1 MYVLAN
7 SLRNLLRNKGR
18 NLIMGAI
25 ILVMLVALSVSAVI
39 GATTDRIVADYKS
52 RFGSD
57 VTISYNQE
65 KVNKILM
72 SGAGEVPGITP
83 EQYLAF
89 GKSGHLK
96 QMTYSTSLV
105 TSMDGLKGVD
115 EDAQNESGLQFGST
129 GADVQTWSSDGASA
143 PQVNWNAK
151 LVGYSANMEIPSFKD
166 GTRRLVEGE
175 MPKGANEVVASQD
188 LAKLNG
194 LKVGDSITLAT
205 NMKKTTVKRP
215 LKIVGI
221 YYDGTKT
228 ATEGGA
234 VPAIAMTN
242 PKNELIASADTVL
255 DYSREIAKTDG
266 IVLNFIDLQATYVLK
281 SPDDLSAFEEEV
293 RAKGLPDVYDV
304 TTDAASY
311 DRIVKPMEGVSN
323 IVGTFTLVVLVIGA
337 TILVLLTVLAIRE
350 RKYEAGV
357 LRAMGMSRFSVA
369 RGFVYESLALTAIC
383 LALGLGA
390 GSALARP
397 VSEAVLESQ
406 QAQEQAAGQ
415 SGQSF
420 TGASM
425 TMVAV
430 DDSSNAA
437 AADEQDA
444 AGADALKN
452 VDVRLTGKAAVE
464 VAGVALGIA
473 LVSSAVG
480 VAYVLRLEPMRIL
493 SDRD

>member
-1 MYVLAN
+1 MYVLTN
-7 SLRNLLRNKGR
+7 SLRNLIRNKGR

-25 ILVMLVALSVSAVI
+25 VLVMLVAISVSAI
-39 GATTDRIVADYKS
+39 IAATTNRIVADYKS

-89 GKSGHLK
+89 GKSSHLK
-96 QMTYSTSLV
+96 QMTYSTSLA
-105 TSMDGLKGVD
+105 TSMDGLKGID
-115 EDAQNESGLQFGST
+115 EDAQNESGIQFGST

-151 LVGYSANMEIPSFKD
+151 LVGYSSNMEIPSFKD
-166 GTRRLVEGE
+166 GTRKLVEGK
-175 MPKGANEVVASQD
+175 MPKGADEIIVSQD

-205 NMKKTTVKRP
+205 NMKKTTVKRS
-215 LKIVGI
+215 LKIAGI

-228 ATEGGA
+228 AAGGDM
-234 VPAIAMTN
+234 VPAMAMTN

-266 IVLNFIDLQATYVLK
+266 IELNFIDLQATYVLK
-281 SPDDLSAFEEEV
+281 SPDDLSAFEKEV

-304 TTDAASY
+304 ATDAASY
-311 DRIVKPMEGVSN
+311 NRIVKPMEGVSS

-337 TILVLLTVLAIRE
+337 AILLFLTVLAIRE
-350 RKYEAGV
+350 RKYEMGV
-357 LRAMGMSRFSVA
+357 LRAMGMSRLAVA

-397 VSEAVLESQ
+397 VSEAVLASQ
-406 QAQEQAAGQ
+406 QAEEQAASQ
-415 SGQSF
+415 SDQSF
-420 TGASM
+420 TGASA
-425 TMVAV
+425 TMIAV
-430 DDSSNAA
+430 EDGTEGSAA
-437 AADEQDA
+437 EQGSTDL
-444 AGADALKN
+444 DALKN
-452 VDVRLTGKAAVE
+452 VDVRLTGSAVAE
-464 VAGVALGIA
+464 VAGIALGIA

-493 SDRD
+493 SERD

>member
-89 GKSGHLK
+89 GKSSYLK
-96 QMTYSTSLV
+96 QMTYTTTLA

-129 GADVQTWSSDGASA
+129 GADVQTWSSDGAST

-151 LVGYSANMEIPSFKD
+151 LVGYSSNMEIPSFKD
-166 GTRRLVEGE
+166 GTRKLVEGE
-175 MPKGANEVVASQD
+175 MPKGADEIIVSQD

-228 ATEGGA
+228 AAEGGM

-242 PKNELIASADTVL
+242 PKNELIAPADTVL
-255 DYSREIAKTDG
+255 NYSREIAKTDD
-266 IVLNFIDLQATYVLK
+266 IELNFIDLQATYVLR

-311 DRIVKPMEGVSN
+311 NRIVKPMEGVSN

-337 TILVLLTVLAIRE
+337 SILVFLTVLSIRE

-357 LRAMGMSRFSVA
+357 LRAMGMSRFAVA

-420 TGASM
+420 SGASA

-430 DDSSNAA
+430 DDSANAA
-437 AADEQDA
+437 ATDEQGA

-452 VDVRLTGKAAVE
+452 VDVRLTGKAVAE